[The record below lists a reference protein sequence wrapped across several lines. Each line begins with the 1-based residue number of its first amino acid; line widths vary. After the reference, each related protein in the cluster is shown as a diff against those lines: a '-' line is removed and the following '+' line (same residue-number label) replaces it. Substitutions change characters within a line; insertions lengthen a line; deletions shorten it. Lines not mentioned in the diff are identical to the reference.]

1 MIITI
6 ACAATARQAHIILAT
21 VISSEVPVHR
31 QPLIL
36 LLALFLYGLQGF
48 PSQQQP
54 PSPPP
59 IGAPQPDESGPNM
72 PSRIQKEMEKK
83 ANEQRQADLKR
94 DAERLLKLSTELKE
108 YVDKSN
114 QNLLSLDVIKKAE
127 EIEKL
132 AHSVKTKMKG
142 NN

>member
-1 MIITI
+1 M
-6 ACAATARQAHIILAT
+6 
-21 VISSEVPVHR
+21 HR
-31 QPLIL
+31 KPLIL
-36 LLALFLYGLQGF
+36 ILALLLSAPQGVL
-48 PSQQQP
+48 SQQQ
-54 PSPPP
+54 SPPRP
-59 IGAPQPDESGPNM
+59 PLGVPQPEDSGPNV

-83 ANEQRQADLKR
+83 ANDQRQADLRR
-94 DAERLLKLSTELKE
+94 DAEKLLKLSTELKE

-142 NN
+142 SN